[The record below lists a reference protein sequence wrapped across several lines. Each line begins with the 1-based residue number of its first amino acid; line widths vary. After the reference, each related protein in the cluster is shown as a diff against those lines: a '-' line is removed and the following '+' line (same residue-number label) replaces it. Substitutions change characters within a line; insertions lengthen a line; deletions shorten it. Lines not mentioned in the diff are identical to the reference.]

1 MSPPPEPPDAAQPAS
16 LSDDVTDAGVFRAV
30 LDGYDAVYDA
40 LPRSDT
46 FSRIWRA
53 SAYGGDFPA
62 EFAHISFLTLGE
74 GRRILQLLG
83 IREADVL
90 VDVACGAGGPGL
102 WAAQQTGASLIG
114 IDPSAAGLAAARQ
127 RAGDVG
133 LTQRARFAAGA
144 FGHTGLGDGSA
155 DAVMSVD
162 ALQYAP
168 DKRTALAE
176 MIRVLRPGGRLAF
189 IAFEVDPSKVT
200 GLPVLGVDPV
210 PDYAPLLQDAGF
222 AVEICEETPGWQER
236 VYGAFGAI
244 IESRGI
250 IEAEMGPRA
259 AAGVVLEAMLTV
271 QLRPYPRRILVLA
284 RRPGDHRT
292 RI

>member
-1 MSPPPEPPDAAQPAS
+1 MSPPPEASDADRPAS
-16 LSDDVTDAGVFRAV
+16 LSDDVTDAGVFQAV

-40 LPRSDT
+40 LPRSET
-46 FSRIWRA
+46 FRRIWRA

-62 EFAHISFLTLGE
+62 EFSHISFLTLGE

-83 IREADVL
+83 IGEGDVL

-114 IDPSAAGLAAARQ
+114 IDPSAAGLATARQ
-127 RAGDVG
+127 RAGNVG

-144 FGHTGLGDGSA
+144 FEHTGLSDSSA

-168 DKRTALAE
+168 DKRSALAE

-210 PDYAPLLQDAGF
+210 PDYVPLLQDAGF

-244 IESRGI
+244 IESGGI
-250 IEAEMGPRA
+250 IEAEMGQRG

-284 RRPGDHRT
+284 RRPR
-292 RI
+292 

>member
-1 MSPPPEPPDAAQPAS
+1 MSPPPDASDADRPAS
-16 LSDDVTDAGVFRAV
+16 LSEDVTDAGVFQAV

-40 LPRSDT
+40 LPRSET

-74 GRRILQLLG
+74 GRRMLQLLG
-83 IREADVL
+83 IGEGEVL

-127 RAGDVG
+127 RAGNVG
-133 LTQRARFAAGA
+133 LTRRARFAAGA
-144 FGHTGLGDGSA
+144 FEHTGLSGSSA

-168 DKRTALAE
+168 DKRSALAE

-210 PDYAPLLQDAGF
+210 PDYVPLLQDAGF
-222 AVEICEETPGWQER
+222 AVEICEETPGWHER

-244 IESRGI
+244 IESAGI
-250 IEAEMGPRA
+250 IEAEMGQRG
-259 AAGVVLEAMLTV
+259 AAGVVLEAMFTV

-284 RRPGDHRT
+284 RRPL
-292 RI
+292 

>member
-1 MSPPPEPPDAAQPAS
+1 MSPPPDTSDADRPAS
-16 LSDDVTDAGVFRAV
+16 LSADVTDAGVFQAV

-40 LPRSDT
+40 LPRSET

-53 SAYGGDFPA
+53 SAYRGDFPA

-74 GRRILQLLG
+74 GRRILQLLSIG
-83 IREADVL
+83 EGDVL

-114 IDPSAAGLAAARQ
+114 IDPSAAGLATARQ
-127 RAGDVG
+127 RAGNVG
-133 LTQRARFAAGA
+133 LRQPGRFVAGT
-144 FGHTGLGDGSA
+144 FEHTGLSNSSA

-168 DKRTALAE
+168 DKRSALAE

-189 IAFEVDPSKVT
+189 IAFEVDPSKVA

-210 PDYAPLLQDAGF
+210 PDYVPLLQDAGF
-222 AVEICEETPGWQER
+222 AVKICEETPGWQER

-244 IESRGI
+244 IEASGI
-250 IEAEMGPRA
+250 IEAEMGQRG
-259 AAGVVLEAMLTV
+259 AAGVVLEATLTV

-284 RRPGDHRT
+284 RRPM
-292 RI
+292 